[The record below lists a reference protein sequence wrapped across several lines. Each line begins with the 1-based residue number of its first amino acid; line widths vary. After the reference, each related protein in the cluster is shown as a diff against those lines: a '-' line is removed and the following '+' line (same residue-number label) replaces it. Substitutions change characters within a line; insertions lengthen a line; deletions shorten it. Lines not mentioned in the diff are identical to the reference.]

1 MGVIRGILLV
11 LVAVIL
17 FLSLFLVNLLWTLSL
32 SLNYDNIQRE
42 SVLIAKYFLN
52 ETNISTE
59 IQAVYPLI
67 QLYCQNNSD
76 YVFVVENFTL
86 DIPCGVALRGGDAI
100 IEEGI
105 KDVIHQIYYTKYDCE
120 FLDCMKNSAVPLFLV
135 SEKANQ
141 FWYGKFYLFLIISLI
156 LFGLV
161 FLLVEKKSNMPILV
175 GSLLIVSSLP
185 FIKLDVLLGLFSDKT
200 LFRVLNIFFSQSYFI
215 AIKAL
220 IAGIIL
226 IVMGVIFK
234 IFKVGFF
241 ISNLISKLKGKEKKE
256 ESPKED
262 KVSKKSSRSKSK

>member
-17 FLSLFLVNLLWTLSL
+17 FLSLFMLNLLWTLSL

-42 SVLIAKYFLN
+42 SMLIAKDLLN

-59 IQAVYPLI
+59 IQATYPLI

-76 YVFVVENFTL
+76 YIFVVENFTL
-86 DIPCGVALRGGDAI
+86 DIPCSVALQGGDAI

-105 KDVIHQIYYTKYDCE
+105 KDVIHQIYYTHYECD
-120 FLDCMKNSAVPLFLV
+120 FLDCMKNPTNPLFLV

-156 LFGLV
+156 LAGLI
-161 FLLVEKKSNMPILV
+161 FLLAEKKSNMPILV
-175 GSLLIVSSLP
+175 GALLIVSSIP
-185 FIKLDVLLGLFSDKT
+185 FIKLDVLFGMFSDKT
-200 LFRVLNIFFSQSYFI
+200 LFRVLNIFFSQSYFV
-215 AIKAL
+215 AIRTL
-220 IAGIIL
+220 IAGIVFVIL
-226 IVMGVIFK
+226 GIVFK
-234 IFKVGFF
+234 IFKIGFF
-241 ISNLISKLKGKEKKE
+241 ISNLISKFKSKEKKE
-256 ESPKED
+256 ESSKED